1 MTSTSEDRTAR
12 LSATVRELERQLAAT
27 HTITA
32 GLSSITNVEEL
43 VQQALDMSL
52 EIADAEAGS
61 VLLYDPDGGK
71 LRFEY
76 VVGEKADE
84 LMGTEI
90 EPDQGIAG
98 LVFQTG
104 EIHISED
111 VTAEQVHLRD
121 IGDKLGY
128 TTQNMVAVPLKS
140 SAGKPFGV
148 IEVLNKREGH
158 FDENDVNLIDIM
170 AAQIAVAIENAR
182 LQEEARLAEVVK
194 YIGNISHDV
203 KNMITPV
210 RTGAETLQLIA
221 DEDYAQLDETLAG
234 LEGAPQTADSIRQT
248 MEGFREIYPELINMI
263 LEGTEVVQQR
273 MAEIS
278 AAVKGIIAEPHF
290 APTDIVAV
298 GERVMNLL
306 RAHAESEQVV
316 IGLQLE
322 GGIPEATV
330 DATQIY
336 NAMYNLIYNAIDA
349 CDPGD
354 SVSLRL
360 ATKSA
365 DTPDQV
371 AQIVIECIDTGS
383 GIPEEV
389 REKLFTEDAISTK
402 PMGTGLGTRIVANVV
417 EAHNGTIEIE
427 SELDVGTTIRL
438 CIPVH
443 PPENP

>member
-1 MTSTSEDRTAR
+1 MTDIGEDRTAE
-12 LSATVRELERQLAAT
+12 LSATVQALERQLAAA
-27 HTITA
+27 HTIAA

-43 VQQALDMSL
+43 VQQALDISL

-61 VLLYDPDGGK
+61 ILLYDADAGK

-90 EPDQGIAG
+90 ESDQGIAG
-98 LVFQTG
+98 LVFQSG
-104 EIHISED
+104 KIHISED
-111 VTAEQVHLRD
+111 VAAEQAHLRD
-121 IGDKLGY
+121 IGEKIGY

-140 SAGKPFGV
+140 SSGKPFGV
-148 IEVLNKREGH
+148 IEVLNKQVGH

-170 AAQIAVAIENAR
+170 AAQIGVAIENAR
-182 LQEEARLAEVVK
+182 LHKEARLAEIVK
-194 YIGNISHDV
+194 FIGNISHDV

-221 DEDYAQLDETLAG
+221 DEDYGQLDKTLAD
-234 LEGAPQTADSIRQT
+234 LEGAPQTADSVHQA
-248 MEGFREIYPELINMI
+248 MGGLREIYPELIDMI

-278 AAVKGIIAEPHF
+278 AAVKGIISEPHF

-306 RAHAESEQVV
+306 RAHAESKQIAV
-316 IGLQLE
+316 GLQMAS
-322 GGIPEATV
+322 GVPEATV
-330 DATQIY
+330 DARQIY

-349 CDPGD
+349 CEAGD
-354 SVSLRL
+354 SVVLRL
-360 ATKSA
+360 ASA
-365 DTPDQV
+365 PAKTSDQP
-371 AQIVIECIDTGS
+371 AQIVIECADTGS
-383 GIPEEV
+383 GIPEEI
-389 REKLFTEDAISTK
+389 RKKLFTEDAVSTK

-417 EAHNGTIEIE
+417 EAHHGSIEVE
-427 SELDVGTTIRL
+427 SEIGVGTTIRL
-438 CIPVH
+438 RIPVQ

>member
-1 MTSTSEDRTAR
+1 MTNPGEDQAAQ
-12 LSATVRELERQLAAT
+12 LAATVRELERQLAAAR
-27 HTITA
+27 TIAA
-32 GLSSITNVEEL
+32 GLSSITRVGEL

-61 VLLYDPDGGK
+61 VLLYDSDAGK

-84 LMGTEI
+84 LMDTEI

-98 LVFQTG
+98 LVFQSG

-111 VTAEQVHLRD
+111 VSAEQAHLRD
-121 IGDKLGY
+121 IGEKLGY

-148 IEVLNKREGH
+148 IEVLNKRVGH

-170 AAQIAVAIENAR
+170 AAQIGVAIENAR

-194 YIGNISHDV
+194 FIGNISHDV

-210 RTGAETLQLIA
+210 RTGAETLQMIA
-221 DEDYAQLDETLAG
+221 DEDYAQLDEALAG
-234 LEGAPQTADSIRQT
+234 LKNLPQVADSVRQAV
-248 MEGFREIYPELINMI
+248 EGLREIYPELIDMI

-278 AAVKGIIAEPHF
+278 AAVKGIVAEPHF
-290 APTDIVAV
+290 EPTDIAAV
-298 GERVMNLL
+298 GERVVNLL
-306 RAHAESEQVV
+306 RSHAKSKQVV
-316 IGLQLE
+316 VALQIT
-322 GGIPEATV
+322 GDVPEATV
-330 DATQIY
+330 DARQIY

-354 SVSLRL
+354 SVALRL
-360 ATKSA
+360 ASA
-365 DTPDQV
+365 PADGPDQP
-371 AQIVIECIDTGS
+371 AQIVIECADTGS
-383 GIPEEV
+383 GIPEEI
-389 REKLFTEDAISTK
+389 RKKLFTEDAVSTK

-417 EAHNGTIEIE
+417 EVHSGSIEVE
-427 SELDVGTTIRL
+427 SEVGVGTTIRVR
-438 CIPVH
+438 IPV
-443 PPENP
+443 NRSQAA

>member
-1 MTSTSEDRTAR
+1 MTNPAGDQTAQ
-12 LSATVRELERQLAAT
+12 LSATVRELRRQLAAA
-27 HTITA
+27 HTIA
-32 GLSSITNVEEL
+32 ASLSSITRVGDL
-43 VQQALDMSL
+43 VQQALDISL

-61 VLLYDPDGGK
+61 VLLYDSDVDK

-104 EIHISED
+104 ESRISED
-111 VTAEQVHLRD
+111 VAAEQAHLRE
-121 IGDKLGY
+121 IGEKLGY

-140 SAGKPFGV
+140 SAGKPIGV
-148 IEVLNKREGH
+148 IEILNKRAGP

-170 AAQIAVAIENAR
+170 AAQIGVAIENAR

-194 YIGNISHDV
+194 FIGNISHDV

-210 RTGAETLQLIA
+210 RTGAETLRMIA
-221 DEDYAQLDETLAG
+221 DEGFAQFDEALAG
-234 LEGAPQTADSIRQT
+234 LKSLPQTADSVHQA
-248 MEGFREIYPELINMI
+248 MEGLREIYPELIDMI

-278 AAVKGIIAEPHF
+278 AAVKGIVAEPHF
-290 APTDIVAV
+290 EPTDVVAV
-298 GERVMNLL
+298 AERVVNLL
-306 RAHAESEQVV
+306 QSHAKNKQVV
-316 IGLQLE
+316 VALQVA
-322 GGIPEATV
+322 GDVPEATV
-330 DATQIY
+330 DARQIY

-354 SVSLRL
+354 SVALRL
-360 ATKSA
+360 ASIPA
-365 DTPDQV
+365 AEPDRPG
-371 AQIVIECIDTGS
+371 QIVIECADTGS
-383 GIPEEV
+383 GIPDDV
-389 REKLFTEDAISTK
+389 REKLFTEEAVSTK

-417 EAHNGTIEIE
+417 EVHHGTIEVE
-427 SELDVGTTIRL
+427 SEIGVGTTIRL
-438 CIPVH
+438 YIPVQ
-443 PPENP
+443 PEESD

>member
-1 MTSTSEDRTAR
+1 VTNPAGDQTAQ
-12 LSATVRELERQLAAT
+12 LSATVRELRRQLAAA
-27 HTITA
+27 HTIA
-32 GLSSITNVEEL
+32 ASLSSITRVGDL
-43 VQQALDMSL
+43 VQQALDISL

-61 VLLYDPDGGK
+61 VLLYDSDVDK

-104 EIHISED
+104 ESRISED
-111 VTAEQVHLRD
+111 VAAEQAHLRE
-121 IGDKLGY
+121 IGEKLGY

-140 SAGKPFGV
+140 SAGKPIGV
-148 IEVLNKREGH
+148 IEILNKRAGP

-170 AAQIAVAIENAR
+170 AAQIGVAIENAR

-194 YIGNISHDV
+194 FIGNISHDV

-210 RTGAETLQLIA
+210 RTGAETLRMIA
-221 DEDYAQLDETLAG
+221 DEGFAQFDEALAG
-234 LEGAPQTADSIRQT
+234 LKSLPQTADSVHQA
-248 MEGFREIYPELINMI
+248 MEGLREIYPELIDMI

-278 AAVKGIIAEPHF
+278 AAVKGIVAEPHF
-290 APTDIVAV
+290 EPTDVVAV
-298 GERVMNLL
+298 AERVVNLL
-306 RAHAESEQVV
+306 QSHAKNKQVV
-316 IGLQLE
+316 VALQVA
-322 GGIPEATV
+322 GDVPEATV
-330 DATQIY
+330 DARQIY

-354 SVSLRL
+354 SVALRL
-360 ATKSA
+360 ASIPA
-365 DTPDQV
+365 AEPDRPG
-371 AQIVIECIDTGS
+371 QIVIECADTGS
-383 GIPEEV
+383 GIPDDV
-389 REKLFTEDAISTK
+389 REKLFTEEAVSTK

-417 EAHNGTIEIE
+417 EVHHGTIEVE
-427 SELDVGTTIRL
+427 SEIGVGTTIRL
-438 CIPVH
+438 YIPVQ
-443 PPENP
+443 PEESD

>member
-1 MTSTSEDRTAR
+1 MTDIGEDRTAK
-12 LSATVRELERQLAAT
+12 LSATVQELERQLAAT

-32 GLSSITNVEEL
+32 GLSSITRVGEL
-43 VQQALDMSL
+43 VQQALDISL

-61 VLLYDPDGGK
+61 VLLYDSDAGK

-84 LMGTEI
+84 LMETEI

-111 VTAEQVHLRD
+111 VAAEQAHLQD
-121 IGDKLGY
+121 IGEKLGY

-148 IEVLNKREGH
+148 IEVLNKRVGH

-194 YIGNISHDV
+194 FIGNISHDV

-210 RTGAETLQLIA
+210 RTGAETLQMIA
-221 DEDYAQLDETLAG
+221 DEDYAQLDEALAG
-234 LEGAPQTADSIRQT
+234 LKNLPQAADSVRQAV
-248 MEGFREIYPELINMI
+248 EGLREIYPELIDMI

-278 AAVKGIIAEPHF
+278 AAVKGIVAEPHF
-290 APTDIVAV
+290 EPTDVAAV
-298 GERVMNLL
+298 GERVVNLL
-306 RAHAESEQVV
+306 RSHAKSKQVV
-316 IGLQLE
+316 VALQIV
-322 GGIPEATV
+322 GDVPEATV
-330 DATQIY
+330 DARQIY

-354 SVSLRL
+354 SVALRL
-360 ATKSA
+360 ASTPA
-365 DTPDQV
+365 DGPDQP
-371 AQIVIECIDTGS
+371 AQIVIECADTGS
-383 GIPEEV
+383 GIPDDV
-389 REKLFTEDAISTK
+389 REKLFTEDAVSTK

-417 EAHNGTIEIE
+417 EVHHGAIEVE
-427 SELDVGTTIRL
+427 SEIGVGTTIRL
-438 CIPVH
+438 RIPVG
-443 PPENP
+443 PVDNS

>member
-1 MTSTSEDRTAR
+1 MTNSEEDQTAQ
-12 LSATVRELERQLAAT
+12 LAATVRELERQLAAA
-27 HTITA
+27 HTIAA
-32 GLSSITNVEEL
+32 GLSSITDVEEL
-43 VQQALDMSL
+43 VQQALDISL

-61 VLLYDPDGGK
+61 VLLYDPDAGK
-71 LRFEY
+71 LCFEY

-90 EPDQGIAG
+90 APDQGIAG
-98 LVFQTG
+98 LVFETG

-111 VTAEQVHLRD
+111 VTAERAHLRD
-121 IGDKLGY
+121 IGEKLGY

-148 IEVLNKREGH
+148 IEVLNKRDGH

-194 YIGNISHDV
+194 FIGNISHDV

-210 RTGAETLQLIA
+210 RTGAETLQMIA
-221 DEDYAQLDETLAG
+221 DEDYAQLDEILAD
-234 LEGAPQTADSIRQT
+234 LKETPQTADSVRQA
-248 MEGFREIYPELINMI
+248 MDGLREIYPELIDMI

-290 APTDIVAV
+290 EPTDVVAV
-298 GERVMNLL
+298 GERVINLL
-306 RAHAESEQVV
+306 RSHAESKQVA
-316 IGLQLE
+316 IGLQIA

-330 DATQIY
+330 DARQIY

-354 SVSLRL
+354 SVALRL
-360 ATKSA
+360 STDSA
-365 DTPDQV
+365 DTPGQP
-371 AQIVIECIDTGS
+371 AQIVIECADTGS
-383 GIPEEV
+383 GIPDSV
-389 REKLFTEDAISTK
+389 REKLFTEDAVSTK

-417 EAHNGTIEIE
+417 EAHGGSIEVE
-427 SELDVGTTIRL
+427 SELGVGTTIRAR
-438 CIPVH
+438 IPVNR
-443 PPENP
+443 PRSA

>member
-1 MTSTSEDRTAR
+1 MTNPWEDHTAQ
-12 LSATVRELERQLAAT
+12 LAATVQALERQLAAA
-27 HTITA
+27 HTIA
-32 GLSSITNVEEL
+32 VGLSSITNVEGL
-43 VQQALDMSL
+43 VQQALDISL

-61 VLLYDPDGGK
+61 ILLYDPDAGK

-84 LMGTEI
+84 LVGTEI

-98 LVFQTG
+98 LVFQSG

-111 VTAEQVHLRD
+111 VAAEQAHLRD
-121 IGDKLGY
+121 IGEKLGY

-140 SAGKPFGV
+140 SSGKPFGV

-170 AAQIAVAIENAR
+170 AAQIGVAIENTR
-182 LQEEARLAEVVK
+182 LHKEARLAEVVK
-194 YIGNISHDV
+194 FIGNISHDV

-210 RTGAETLQLIA
+210 RTGAETLQMIA
-221 DEDYAQLDETLAG
+221 DEDYAQLDETLADLKG
-234 LEGAPQTADSIRQT
+234 TPQTADSVRQALD
-248 MEGFREIYPELINMI
+248 GLRGIYPELIDMI

-278 AAVKGIIAEPHF
+278 AAVKGIVAEPHF
-290 APTDIVAV
+290 EPTDVVSV

-306 RAHAESEQVV
+306 RAHAASKQVAV
-316 IGLQLE
+316 GLQIA

-330 DATQIY
+330 DARQIY
-336 NAMYNLIYNAIDA
+336 NAMYNLIFNAIDA

-354 SVSLRL
+354 SVALRL
-360 ATKSA
+360 ATAPA
-365 DTPDQV
+365 DAPNQP
-371 AQIVIECIDTGS
+371 AQIVIECADTGS
-383 GIPEEV
+383 GIPDEV
-389 REKLFTEDAISTK
+389 REKLFTENAVSTK

-417 EAHNGTIEIE
+417 EAHSGTIEVE
-427 SELDVGTTIRL
+427 SEIGIGTTIRL
-438 CIPVH
+438 RIPVQ
-443 PPENP
+443 PP

>member
-1 MTSTSEDRTAR
+1 MTSPGEDHTAQ
-12 LSATVRELERQLAAT
+12 LAATVRELERQLAAA
-27 HTITA
+27 HTIA
-32 GLSSITNVEEL
+32 VGLSSITNVEEL
-43 VQQALDMSL
+43 VQQALDISL

-61 VLLYDPDGGK
+61 VLLYDPDADR

-104 EIHISED
+104 EIHISDD

-121 IGDKLGY
+121 IGEKLGY
-128 TTQNMVAVPLKS
+128 ATQNMVAVPLKS

-148 IEVLNKREGH
+148 IEVLNKRVGH
-158 FDENDVNLIDIM
+158 FDNSDVNLIDIM
-170 AAQIAVAIENAR
+170 AAQIGVAIENAR
-182 LQEEARLAEVVK
+182 LHKEARLAEVVK

-210 RTGAETLQLIA
+210 RTGAETLQMIA
-221 DEDYAQLDETLAG
+221 DEDYAQLDETLAD
-234 LEGAPQTADSIRQT
+234 LKETPQAADSVRQA
-248 MEGFREIYPELINMI
+248 MDGLRGIYPELIDMI

-278 AAVKGIIAEPHF
+278 AAVKGIVAEPNF
-290 APTDIVAV
+290 EPTDVVAV
-298 GERVMNLL
+298 GERVTNLL
-306 RAHAESEQVV
+306 RSHAESKQVTV
-316 IGLQLE
+316 GLQIAGE
-322 GGIPEATV
+322 IPEATV
-330 DATQIY
+330 DARQIY
-336 NAMYNLIYNAIDA
+336 NAMYNLIFNAVDA

-360 ATKSA
+360 ATAPA
-365 DTPDQV
+365 DIPGQP
-371 AQIVIECIDTGS
+371 AQIVIECADTGS

-389 REKLFTEDAISTK
+389 RKKLFTEEAVSTK

-417 EAHNGTIEIE
+417 EAHHGTIEVE
-427 SELDVGTTIRL
+427 SEIGVGTTIRL
-438 CIPVH
+438 CIPVQ